1 MSSSAPE
8 ELMTA
13 AYNLARK
20 IAAGPPVAIALSKR
34 AIHHNPDGD
43 LRAALEFETYAQMI
57 CKDTEDSKEGVK
69 AFMEKRAPV
78 FRGR

>member
-1 MSSSAPE
+1 
-8 ELMTA
+8 
-13 AYNLARK
+13 
-20 IAAGPPVAIALSKR
+20 VAIALSKR

-57 CKDTEDSKEGVK
+57 CKDTEDAKEGVK